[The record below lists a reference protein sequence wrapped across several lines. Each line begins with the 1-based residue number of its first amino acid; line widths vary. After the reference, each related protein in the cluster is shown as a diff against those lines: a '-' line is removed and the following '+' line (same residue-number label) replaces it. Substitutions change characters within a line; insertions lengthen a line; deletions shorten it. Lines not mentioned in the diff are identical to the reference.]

1 MLPQTALMRFLYLG
15 NIQPVHICS
24 DRDPTYEHVCTQLIC
39 IRDML
44 SGDRAAPPTYPFS
57 IIQRTLSGDSAVL
70 RRTESIIA
78 LAYCV
83 RCVDSEPLRSLVYSR
98 LAELLSTETDLFCF
112 IHWATRLKANGYASN
127 DNSIA
132 PETAGSTGFGRG
144 MRRAVAAWYHARSP
158 LQLVDTIGRHRGQFK
173 WTHCDLLAMCHVKF
187 EPADQR
193 LMVIQALHQ
202 RGVYI
207 LRQLGETFDSSVER
221 TEAVLRL
228 EKHLRFKVC
237 ERTDVAARMFA
248 DNGFRYEHVPSH
260 LRASAEFWCN
270 VGLDRLSYLDLLR
283 VFLTLNDHNTLESAE
298 LLCDAMMQRL
308 ASANAITEADD
319 TAETAASSRVQPL
332 VLLSMR
338 NAYAKGIRPAKVIK
352 ANWYRKKHAGEDG
365 KMRLGSAPV
374 LRCFAQAINNAFVNV
389 PDMGRTELFVTLD
402 LRGAAKRR
410 RVFNMEHL
418 NCYEAMVLLALALV
432 KRGRTTVF
440 AFTDSTEQQLKV
452 LKLSADDDF
461 ETAILKCENFTVSSC
476 IHFSL
481 YASCNSP
488 RLIFQWWFKYDNLF

>member
-15 NIQPVHICS
+15 NVQPVHICS
-24 DRDPTYEHVCTQLIC
+24 KHDPTYEHVCTQLIC

-44 SGDRAAPPTYPFS
+44 AGDQAAPPTYPFS
-57 IIQRTLSGDSAVL
+57 IIERTLSADSAVL

-83 RCVDSEPLRSLVYSR
+83 RCVDSEPLRALVYSR
-98 LAELLSTETDLFCF
+98 LAELLTTDTDLFRF
-112 IHWATRLKANGYASN
+112 VHWATRLKANAPCASN
-127 DNSIA
+127 VNGIA
-132 PETAGSTGFGRG
+132 PEAAGSTGFGRG

-158 LQLVDTIGRHRGQFK
+158 LQLVDIVGRHRGQFR

-202 RGVYI
+202 RGVHI
-207 LRQLGETFDSSVER
+207 LRQLRETFDSGSVER
-221 TEAVLRL
+221 TPAVRRL
-228 EKHLRFKVC
+228 EQYLLFKVC
-237 ERTDVAARMFA
+237 ESTDVAARMFI

-260 LRASAEFWCN
+260 LRASAEFWAS
-270 VGLDRLSYLDLLR
+270 VGLDRLPFLDLLR
-283 VFLTLNDHNTLESAE
+283 VFLTLNDQNALESAE
-298 LLCDAMMQRL
+298 PLCAAMLRRL
-308 ASANAITEADD
+308 ASAEAATEADD
-319 TAETAASSRVQPL
+319 GAEVASAARVQPL
-332 VLLSMR
+332 ALLSLR
-338 NAYAKGIRPAKVIK
+338 NAYGKGVRPAEVVS
-352 ANWYRKKHAGEDG
+352 ANWYRKKHADEDG
-365 KMRLGSAPV
+365 NMRPGSAPV
-374 LRCFAQAINNAFVNV
+374 LHCFARAINNAFNNV

-402 LRGAAKRR
+402 LRSASKRR

-440 AFTDSTEQQLKV
+440 AFTDSTEQQQLKM

-461 ETAILKCENFTVSSC
+461 ETAMLKCENFTVSCARSIFC
-476 IHFSL
+476 IYFLDVYHL
-481 YASCNSP
+481 H
-488 RLIFQWWFKYDNLF
+488 